1 MPSLILIKSPG
12 GLVSGQ
18 AFPLAADNIVIG
30 REDGCEIV
38 IPNNSVSRRH
48 AQILRRQGTF
58 VVEDLKSRNRT
69 FVNNKEV
76 AAPVALRNDDRI
88 KICDYLFRFHDE
100 RTAVPAP
107 LPREFNRSGPPSG
120 DDADSSAEQTV
131 TTVQHTVHR
140 GSAQQF
146 LDAQPSERLRALL
159 DISVSLSRV
168 LELDALLPQVADTL
182 FGVFRQADR
191 CFIILLDEAGRPV
204 PKAVKNRRS
213 SSGEDRFSKTIVR
226 KCLES
231 MESYLSEDAS
241 SDSNLG
247 AAQSIAE
254 FRIRSVMCVPLA
266 SADGK
271 PLGAL
276 QLDTQD
282 FGKKFRE
289 DDLKLL
295 TTVANLAS
303 VAIEKADAMTALVSR
318 EKQQQEIEIAK
329 KVQLGFLP
337 QTVPQIPGYE
347 FFAFYSAAQTIGG
360 DYYDFIALP
369 GGRLAVVLGDVAG
382 KGVPAALLMA
392 KLSAEARFCLLTQP
406 NAADAVGLLNDQLIR
421 GGIGDRFVTLAV
433 LVLDPAANA
442 VTIVNA
448 GHINPQRYAFATAA
462 LTDAVTDA
470 EAGIPLGLVAGFEYC
485 AKVVTLAPGEAL
497 LAYTDGVTD
506 AMSPVGSMFGCD
518 GVVRALGPDGRDYP
532 PRPAVAGERLVRGVR
547 VHAAGRPQNDDIA
560 VVCFGRVEAPD
571 GPRTGQRIVPDPPSG
586 VLSPNEP
593 PSGLLSA
600 ND

>member
-18 AFPLAADNIVIG
+18 SFPLIGDNIVIG
-30 REDGCEIV
+30 REEGCGIV

-48 AQILRRQGTF
+48 AQLLFRQGQYL
-58 VVEDLKSRNRT
+58 VEDLKSRNRT

-76 AAPVALRNDDRI
+76 ATPTALRNDDRI
-88 KICDYLFRFHDE
+88 KICDYLFRFQDE
-100 RTAVPAP
+100 RATGPAP
-107 LPREFNRSGPPSG
+107 LPREFGKGGSPTSSEEMEGGTEPS
-120 DDADSSAEQTV
+120 V
-131 TTVQHTVHR
+131 TTVQHTIQR
-140 GSAQQF
+140 GAAQQF

-159 DISVSLSRV
+159 EISVSLSKV

-191 CFIILLDEAGRPV
+191 CFILLLDEAGRPI
-204 PKAVKNRRS
+204 PKAVKNRRHTT
-213 SSGEDRFSKTIVR
+213 GEDRFSKTIVR

-231 MESYLSEDAS
+231 MQSYLSEDAS

-266 SADGK
+266 GAEGK

-282 FGKKFRE
+282 FAKKFKE

-303 VAIEKADAMTALVSR
+303 VAIEKADAMKALVSR
-318 EKQQQEIEIAK
+318 ERQMQEIEIAK

-347 FFAFYSAAQTIGG
+347 FYGFYSAAQTVGG

-369 GGRLAVVLGDVAG
+369 GGKLAVVLGDVAG
-382 KGVPAALLMA
+382 KGVPASLLMA
-392 KLSAEARFCLLTQP
+392 KLSAEARYCLLTEP
-406 NAADAVGLLNDQLIR
+406 DVARAVGLLNDSLIR
-421 GGIGDRFVTLAV
+421 GGIGDRFITLAA
-433 LVLDPAANA
+433 LVLDPSSHA

-448 GHINPQRYAFATAA
+448 GHINPQRFQYVTGD
-462 LTDAVTDA
+462 LDEPITDA
-470 EAGIPLGLVAGFEYC
+470 ESGIPLGLVPGFEFTS
-485 AKVVTLAPGEAL
+485 KVVSLAAGEAVIVF
-497 LAYTDGVTD
+497 TDGVTD
-506 AMSPVGSMFGCD
+506 ALSPAGEMFGFD
-518 GVVRALGPDGRDYP
+518 GVRRAFAPDGRVSEA
-532 PRPAVAGERLVRGVR
+532 RPAIAGERLVRTVR
-547 VHAAGRPQNDDIA
+547 NHAAGRPQNDDIA
-560 VVCFGRVEAPD
+560 IVSFGRVEGIRSAP
-571 GPRTGQRIVPDPPSG
+571 GTTRIA
-586 VLSPNEP
+586 EP
-593 PSGLLSA
+593 PSGII
-600 ND
+600 NPGP